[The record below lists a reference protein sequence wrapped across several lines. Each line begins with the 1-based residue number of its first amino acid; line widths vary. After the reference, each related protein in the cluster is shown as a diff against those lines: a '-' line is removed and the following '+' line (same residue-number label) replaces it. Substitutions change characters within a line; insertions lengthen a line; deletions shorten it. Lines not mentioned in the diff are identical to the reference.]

1 LTYPVVLNIHGG
13 PAGAESDR
21 FSTILNQNVLASAGY
36 VYLSINFHGST
47 GYGQPFA
54 DSILNN
60 WGSYPFQ
67 DLMKGLDHVIRTYPF
82 VDGDRVAAMGASYG
96 GYMVN
101 WINGHTDRF
110 KCLINH
116 AGVFSLVSMYYTLDM
131 MFLETQFG
139 GTPYNRRSMY
149 EKWSPEQ
156 FVNKWK
162 TPTLVIHGGRDY
174 RVPEGEGLA
183 TFTALQRQG
192 VESKLL
198 YFPDEGHG
206 VANLGNSI
214 RWQKEILA
222 WLDKHM
228 TRVQS
233 LELKRSVRQSPLM
246 QI

>member
-1 LTYPVVLNIHGG
+1 
-13 PAGAESDR
+13 
-21 FSTILNQNVLASAGY
+21 
-36 VYLSINFHGST
+36 
-47 GYGQPFA
+47 
-54 DSILNN
+54 
-60 WGSYPFQ
+60 
-67 DLMKGLDHVIRTYPF
+67 MKGLDHVIRTYPF

-246 QI
+246 MQV